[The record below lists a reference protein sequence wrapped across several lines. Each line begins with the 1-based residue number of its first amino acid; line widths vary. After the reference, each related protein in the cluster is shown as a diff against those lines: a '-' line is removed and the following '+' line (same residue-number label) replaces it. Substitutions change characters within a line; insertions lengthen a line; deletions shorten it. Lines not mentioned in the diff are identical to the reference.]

1 MKVNSYTHLLGRA
14 TVQSLPFA
22 LRPLPIALCFLLF
35 ASSAWGQQKKTAVS
49 PKTPMDTSL
58 LGKYR
63 VGVMTKSFGD
73 SVVVRWAPNQSS
85 FFRQALKSGYLLT
98 RRSVIDNKTTKLDF
112 QETILPWTLEEWLKN
127 TARRDTLAAA
137 CAQLVHGKNTPI
149 GATEAVT
156 LDKILE
162 QQNQNDLRMMVALV
176 LADSHPRYA
185 RGMALGWV
193 DKKVKKG
200 VQYLYYVIPLTDPQ
214 TYPVEVAA
222 SSVVNDG
229 PGAPLKMVPVRPESG
244 EHLIKLKWNRRLAE
258 SAFSSYHVERSTDG
272 GKTFRRL
279 TKRPWIQPPADQM
292 DDIIQYA
299 DSVPQNY
306 RNYHYRILGITPFGE
321 LAPSE
326 MIVGMGVDK
335 TPPPSVEQLNAKHLN
350 GAKVSVTWKY
360 PTATGDVAGFVVA
373 KATNLEG
380 PFSPLITEP
389 LGPAAREFTDTTAI
403 PYLPNYYKV
412 IAVDT
417 ARNLGHSLPVYC
429 IIKDGKGPS
438 KPKGLQGYID
448 STGFVRVV
456 WDMNPEPD
464 LMGYRVVSANDR
476 KHVFTVDTKGYLAL
490 PVYNDSVTLNT
501 LTRKKYFRVIAYDK
515 NYNPSEAS
523 DILELIRPDKI
534 APTTPVIRD
543 YVVSDTSV
551 ALSWAPSSSDDV
563 AYQLLLR
570 RGKSSERWVELAKLT
585 KDISTYTD
593 KTIKGSAE
601 YGYALVAV
609 DEAGL
614 RSETSFPLNVQTP
627 RITPQKVNGIKAIVN
642 PDNTVLVSWN
652 YAVPNCRFVVYRA
665 VEKEPFLSYD
675 SVYDNRQYQD
685 KRPPAKGIVQ
695 YAVRVIYPDG
705 LEASL
710 SSVVKVALK

>member
-1 MKVNSYTHLLGRA
+1 MKVSVYTRF
-14 TVQSLPFA
+14 V
-22 LRPLPIALCFLLF
+22 LCFLLF
-35 ASSAWGQQKKTAVS
+35 ASSAWGQQKKTAAS
-49 PKTPMDTSL
+49 PKTPIDTSL

-73 SVVVRWAPNQSS
+73 SIVVRWAPNQSS

-112 QETILPWTLEEWLKN
+112 QEMILPWTLDEWLKN

-162 QQNQNDLRMMVALV
+162 QQNQNDLRMMLALV

-200 VQYLYYVIPLTDPQ
+200 VQYLYYIIPLTDPQ

-306 RNYHYRILGITPFGE
+306 RHYHYRILGITPFGE

-326 MIVGMGVDK
+326 VIVGMGVDK

-360 PTATGDVAGFVVA
+360 PTVTGDVAGFVVA

-380 PFSPLITEP
+380 PFSPLVTQP
-389 LGPAAREFTDTTAI
+389 LAPSIREFTDTTAI
-403 PYLPNYYKV
+403 PHLPNYYKV
-412 IAVDT
+412 IAIDT

-464 LMGYRVVSANDR
+464 LMGYQVVSANDR

-551 ALSWAPSSSDDV
+551 AFSWAPSSSDDV

-570 RGKSSERWVELAKLT
+570 RGKNSERWVELAKLA

-627 RITPQKVNGIKAIVN
+627 RITPQKVNGLKAIVN
-642 PDNTVLVSWN
+642 PDKTVLVSWN
-652 YAVPNCRFVVYRA
+652 YAVPNCRFVVYRS

-705 LEASL
+705 LESSL
-710 SSVVKVALK
+710 SSVVKVELK